1 MSWFWDSGK
10 SPGEQSSSPALGPT
24 LPGLSRP
31 RQGLASVTGQWLW
44 VDRLGLDLAHLPEQH
59 ACPWWQ
65 YPWAGPSVLPLV
77 LHSQRPLCC
86 SRAHGGDFVC
96 VRWGSRCE
104 HMVIVTHPG
113 APQQA
118 TGAGVA

>member
-1 MSWFWDSGK
+1 M
-10 SPGEQSSSPALGPT
+10 LGPT

-77 LHSQRPLCC
+77 HRGPCVALQLMEEILC
-86 SRAHGGDFVC
+86 VY
-96 VRWGSRCE
+96 
-104 HMVIVTHPG
+104 
-113 APQQA
+113 
-118 TGAGVA
+118 TGEAGVNTW